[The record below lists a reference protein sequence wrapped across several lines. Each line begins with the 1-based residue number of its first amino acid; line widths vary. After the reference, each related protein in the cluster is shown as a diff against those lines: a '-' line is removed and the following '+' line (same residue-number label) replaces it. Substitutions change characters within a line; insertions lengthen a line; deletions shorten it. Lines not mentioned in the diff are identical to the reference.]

1 MNHQEF
7 LELVVCPISKEKL
20 CLHSFEVFEEKKV
33 KFGVLMSKN
42 GYAYPIINFIPRI
55 FEGAWLF
62 YKDKLNS
69 FQSQIN
75 KLKIN
80 EKLNIPSDDFK
91 KNVLPTLKRFEKE
104 WEKHKI
110 SDKTWGW
117 SQSERIEKYREYMQL
132 FDENYNGKL
141 FLDVGAGTGQLTV
154 TLSKKLKGTFIGI
167 DLTPGIEK
175 GNELAQKNKDVNCFF
190 IQASLMQMPFK
201 EKTFDYIHA
210 SGVLHHTPDTK
221 YSFNM
226 VEKNLKVKGKFGVW
240 LYRYGS
246 GDISLPLVPFT
257 KLIMDASILR
267 KYTTKMNP
275 TLLYKLI
282 YTYSLIFHV
291 FYKLNELLRKVK
303 HAQTIKERV
312 TSIFDALAP
321 KYAHKHKV
329 EEVKNWFKEK
339 NYSNLIETDQNN
351 KSGFNIVGT
360 KN

>member
-1 MNHQEF
+1 MKHRDF
-7 LELVVCPISKEKL
+7 LNSLICPLTKEKL
-20 CLHSFEVFEEKKV
+20 TTHSFELNDNDKIKY
-33 KFGVLMSKN
+33 GILLSDS
-42 GYAYPIINFIPRI
+42 GHAYPVINYVPRL

-69 FQSQIN
+69 FQNQIS
-75 KLKIN
+75 KLKID
-80 EKLNIPSDDFK
+80 EKLNIPSNDFK
-91 KNVLPTLKRFEKE
+91 KNILPTLKRFGKE

-154 TLSKKLKGTFIGI
+154 TLSKELKGTFIGI

-175 GNELAQKNKDVNCFF
+175 GNELAQINKVDNCFF

-226 VEKNLKVKGKFGVW
+226 VEKNIKVKGKFGVW

-246 GDISLPLVPFT
+246 LDISLPLVPFT
-257 KLIMDASILR
+257 KLILDVSILR

-282 YTYSLIFHV
+282 YTYSLIFQI
-291 FYKLNELLRKVK
+291 FYKINELIRKVK
-303 HAQTIKERV
+303 HDQTIKERT

-321 KYAHKHKV
+321 KYAHKHKI
-329 EEVKNWFKEK
+329 EEVENWFKEK
-339 NYSNLIETDQNN
+339 NYTNLIETDQNN